1 MFVVSHGAQRSGV
14 LTALHFVSCPT
25 TSHQHVA
32 GRSPEPLIAK
42 NTELHERRKHLSC
55 HSWRLYH
62 TLPTA
67 RNCVTGSES
76 QAMLD
81 VLQSQPLGSRCT
93 LVRNRSAPRKT
104 QHSPAR
110 RLPKQKRGPPAQK
123 EPTDPRLASVS
134 HLPSAISYWPSAISQ
149 QPVIFA
155 ALPPCA
161 DISPPAL
168 RPQSRSPLRRR
179 H

>member
-1 MFVVSHGAQRSGV
+1 
-14 LTALHFVSCPT
+14 LTALHFASCPT

-81 VLQSQPLGSRCT
+81 ALHNPSLWAVAVPWSGT
-93 LVRNRSAPRKT
+93 A
-104 QHSPAR
+104 AR
-110 RLPKQKRGPPAQK
+110 RGKHSIAPHADCPSKSGGLLLRKSPQTPAWLP
-123 EPTDPRLASVS
+123 LAICY
-134 HLPSAISYWPSAISQ
+134 LPSAISYSPSAISQ
-149 QPVIFA
+149 RLVILA
-155 ALPPCA
+155 VPPPSA